1 MLADSDGEAPSE
13 EPSAAQPGAASRGAT
28 SSLGVAC
35 VPPTPAALDALRSP
49 SRALPPAKRSRGT
62 AAADVAGVGA
72 ARGAPAPWNT
82 LWHFLNQQSAAALP
96 PSTPTRR

>member
-1 MLADSDGEAPSE
+1 MLADSDGEEPSE
-13 EPSAAQPGAASRGAT
+13 EPSAAQPVPTSRGAT

-72 ARGAPAPWNT
+72 ARGAPAPRNT